1 LLGNGIASRACS
13 SNIKYSEN
21 GYDPEKR
28 SYLFCSR
35 GKEGEELRE
44 KEMEVVGMKSGS
56 GEQILIIEDYA
67 L

>member
-1 LLGNGIASRACS
+1 MLGTGIASRACS

-28 SYLFCSR
+28 SHLFCFR
-35 GKEGEELRE
+35 GREGEELRE
-44 KEMEVVGMKSGS
+44 KEMEVVGRKSGC

>member
-35 GKEGEELRE
+35 GREGEELRE
-44 KEMEVVGMKSGS
+44 KEMGRVGLESR
-56 GEQILIIEDYA
+56 Y
-67 L
+67 